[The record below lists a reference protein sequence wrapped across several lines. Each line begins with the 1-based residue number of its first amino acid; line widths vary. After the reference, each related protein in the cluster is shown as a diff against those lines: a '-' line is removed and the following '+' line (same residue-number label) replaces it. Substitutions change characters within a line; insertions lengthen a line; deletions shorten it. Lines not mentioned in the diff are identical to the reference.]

1 MSVYVAELI
10 LKFEIMHTSTVKLGK
25 LVQILPSGKELVLYS
40 NKPWGVLQQLKAE
53 HVQRGIK
60 KENLKLKYM

>member
-1 MSVYVAELI
+1 
-10 LKFEIMHTSTVKLGK
+10 MHTSTVKLGK

-53 HVQRGIK
+53 QVQRGIK
-60 KENLKLKYM
+60 KENLKLKYR